1 MTTITALIDSATKLL
16 EQAGVSS
23 PRVDAEL
30 LLAHT
35 LGVERSQLLTVSSA
49 TAEQEFDFEALVA
62 RRANRVP
69 LQHLTGVAH
78 FRHLS
83 LAVGPGVFVP
93 RPETELLVETA
104 IAHLK
109 TFSGPKLAADL
120 CAGSGAIALSLAL
133 EVPET
138 TVHAVELSDDAIKWL
153 THNVIDHAAQLE
165 AAGSHVIVHRGNAG
179 DRDLLTKFA
188 GKFSAVVSN
197 PPYIP
202 NAMIPRDPEARD
214 HDPAIAL
221 FSGDDGLDA
230 AREIVLVASD
240 ALAPG
245 GFFGMEH
252 ADVQGESVPSL
263 LKEMSGLW
271 SQVKDNNDYNDLPR
285 FTTALRTQAP
295 VIPQNTGG

>member
-1 MTTITALIDSATKLL
+1 MTAVTALIDSATKLL

-23 PRVDAEL
+23 PQVDAQL

-35 LGVERSQLLTVSSA
+35 IGIERSQLLHISSL
-49 TAEQEFDFEALVA
+49 TSQQKLDFEALIT
-62 RRANRVP
+62 RRANREP

-78 FRHLS
+78 FRHIS

-93 RPETELLVETA
+93 RPETELLVEAA

-109 TFSGPKLAADL
+109 TIPQPRLAADL

-133 EVPET
+133 EVPGT
-138 TVHAVELSDDAIKWL
+138 TVHAVELSDDAVKWL
-153 THNVIDHAAQLE
+153 SRNVIEHAAQLE
-165 AAGSHVIVHRGNAG
+165 AAGSQVIVHHGDAGN
-179 DRDLLTKFA
+179 RDVLAKFA
-188 GKFSAVVSN
+188 GEFSAVVSN

-221 FSGDDGLDA
+221 FSGDDGLSA
-230 AREIVLVASD
+230 ARNIVLVASD
-240 ALAPG
+240 ALAAG

-252 ADVQGESVPSL
+252 ADVQGESVPNL
-263 LKEMSGLW
+263 LKEMTGIW
-271 SQVKDNNDYNDLPR
+271 SEVKDNQDYNKLPR
-285 FTTALRTQAP
+285 FTTAVRTAYSD
-295 VIPQNTGG
+295 VGR

>member
-1 MTTITALIDSATKLL
+1 MATVTALIDSATKLL

-23 PRVDAEL
+23 PQVDAQL

-35 LGVERSQLLTVSSA
+35 IGVERSQLLTADSLTS
-49 TAEQEFDFEALVA
+49 QQKSDFEALVA
-62 RRANRVP
+62 RRANREP

-78 FRHLS
+78 FRHIS

-93 RPETELLVETA
+93 RPETELLVEAA

-109 TFSGPKLAADL
+109 NIPQPRLVADL

-133 EVPET
+133 EVPGT
-138 TVHAVELSDDAIKWL
+138 TVYAVELSNDAVKWL
-153 THNVIDHAAQLE
+153 TRNVAEHAAQLE
-165 AAGSHVIVHRGNAG
+165 AAGSQVIIHHGNAG
-179 DRDLLTKFA
+179 DRDVLSEFA
-188 GKFSAVVSN
+188 GKFAAIVSN

-221 FSGDDGLDA
+221 FSGDDGLAA
-230 AREIVLVASD
+230 ARDIVLVAGE
-240 ALAPG
+240 ALAAD

-252 ADVQGESVPSL
+252 ADVQGESMPNL
-263 LKEMSGLW
+263 LMEMTGIW
-271 SQVKDNNDYNDLPR
+271 SQVKDNQDYNKLPR
-285 FTTALRTQAP
+285 FTTAIRTANSD
-295 VIPQNTGG
+295 VGR

>member
-1 MTTITALIDSATKLL
+1 MTAVTSLIDSATKLL

-23 PRVDAEL
+23 PQVDAQL

-35 LGVERSQLLTVSSA
+35 VGVERSQLLSVDSLTS
-49 TAEQEFDFEALVA
+49 QQKLDFEALVTQ
-62 RRANRVP
+62 RANRVP

-78 FRHLS
+78 FRHIS

-93 RPETELLVETA
+93 RPETELLVEAA

-109 TFSGPKLAADL
+109 TFPQPRLAADL

-133 EVPET
+133 EVPGT
-138 TVHAVELSDDAIKWL
+138 TVHAVELSDDAVKWL
-153 THNVIDHAAQLE
+153 SRNVIEQAAQLE
-165 AAGSHVIVHRGNAG
+165 AAGSHVIVHHGNAG
-179 DRDLLTKFA
+179 DRDLLAEFA
-188 GKFSAVVSN
+188 GKFAAVVSN

-221 FSGDDGLDA
+221 FSGDDGLTV
-230 AREIVLVASD
+230 ARDIVLVASD
-240 ALAPG
+240 ALAAG

-252 ADVQGESVPSL
+252 ADVQGESVPNL
-263 LKEMSGLW
+263 LSVMTGIW
-271 SQVKDNNDYNDLPR
+271 SEVKDNQDYNKLPR
-285 FTTALRTQAP
+285 FTTAVRTAYSN
-295 VIPQNTGG
+295 VGR